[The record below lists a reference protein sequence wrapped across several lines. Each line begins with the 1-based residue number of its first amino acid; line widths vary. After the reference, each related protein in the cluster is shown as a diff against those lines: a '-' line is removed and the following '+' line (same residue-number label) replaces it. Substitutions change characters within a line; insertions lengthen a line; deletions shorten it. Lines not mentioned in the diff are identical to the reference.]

1 MDPLGSACSLADT
14 PRLLVEDS
22 QPEPEPEGGGEALSP
37 VLEPPPPPRLPPRPE
52 AGEVPPADQDKAGCR
67 AVRKSRSDDSE
78 GSSSVSSRVPGI
90 MQPRKET
97 PETPDS
103 ACLLHE
109 RSPPGKN
116 PHPWPSEDV
125 ESLSS
130 TQEDMFGQNSTTAPG
145 SGCAMSRLEEAS
157 SPSAT
162 PADPLHVLHLSG
174 QGPLSNC
181 ASGLARTTSDVL
193 QPVPFILPR
202 SPTEQE
208 AEGKQ
213 ESTPL
218 ETAGNLQ
225 GSVPAPQEAIV
236 LPSIPVPSQPEFSHD
251 IFLPTPSLE
260 EGCKRGAEKG
270 GSSDDSGVLETAT
283 SASFAEPEESGCVL
297 ALSISQDSQEIAVE
311 KKETT
316 GIAATS
322 ALKESAGIA
331 AASALENCSEQ
342 EADESRCL
350 FALSAESTSV
360 DKSCDDLGHQGS
372 APTKASLFLESEAV
386 PETPCE
392 KAEDVTLLD
401 EGLSLRLTI
410 SQAVEQA
417 ECSAVGE
424 AFPQDDPRAT
434 GEPAF
439 VGPGKLEQ
447 GPRDNPNESVLEA
460 QSMGRRIHPG
470 MVPKLSDSEPQPEQG
485 SSQFQRRT
493 GSCPGE
499 ILHAPVPPELPFRVL
514 LAKEREAFTPPVV
527 GQHKEGPRHSTPIEA
542 RSDPEHPAVGAEGR
556 DGVSGG
562 PVSAGSAALEESS
575 QGRAV
580 VAGEEEEEEGLS
592 LRRNLGTPVMEESD
606 EPLPFSL
613 EKPEARERTSG
624 LGAASNPSSQKTLS
638 VFARVC
644 GPQPEEKAPG
654 PGQPSSLFRGDLF
667 NFPSS
672 QEEEEPSQAWQ
683 EQQQQKC
690 SSSACRPVPSTELM
704 AEEKAAGCAT
714 VGEAMEVDVA
724 PPQRAPKK
732 SGPVGAPGE
741 KTVLESGS
749 GNGRSS
755 EAPDPAGPT
764 SAATQTASAA
774 TVEVGTSMACPALQ
788 QRSASV
794 QTERDFIWR
803 PGSPPE
809 ASPCQKE
816 EEFELPHPP
825 AGKVLQRHVRTIRE
839 VRTLIT
845 RVITDVYYKDGA
857 EVDRQVVEERE
868 EPHVDCYEC
877 EVDVSPSRTGAFSL
891 TSGDLGDLSSFSSK
905 ASGPQHTSSGGS
917 SALSAN
923 RSRANSAGQRRGSQD
938 LALPAVRK
946 PSPKKGTS
954 FCPAHRDQGKAAAE
968 DEVEDPGPSNQQPG
982 GGPLT
987 PRGRG
992 RRGRPTS
999 RLAGARGSLQ
1009 AEADLPASASL
1020 DGQPSLGPPLEG
1032 QEQADPPL
1040 CRSGSP
1046 EIPLQEQ
1053 LSVSDNPRLPSPGSC
1068 LVGLRVVAKW
1078 SSNGYFYSGTITQ
1091 DVGGAKYR
1099 LLFDDGYECD
1109 VLARDV
1115 LLCDPLPLETEVT
1128 ALSEDEYFSAGVVK
1142 GHRKEA
1148 GELFYCIEKDGQR
1161 KWYRRTAVIL
1171 SLEQGNR
1178 LREQFGLGPCQPA
1191 PPLTRAADISLDNL
1205 VEGKR
1210 KRRSIGSPSSSSG
1223 STTPV
1228 RKSPEPLSSKRKLA
1242 AVSEEEQSPAKR
1254 GRRLALFKAGAAN
1267 ARELASPSGSG
1278 KYSGE
1283 HLAPDPRWGPL
1294 PQNKTLFLGYAF
1306 LLSMANAADK
1316 LSSRQKTAVSSEEEE
1331 EFVER
1336 VPYNKPYT
1344 ELQLQAGGGFIL
1356 EDFNES
1362 QCSAA
1367 YDCLLIADQHC
1378 RTRKY
1383 FLCLA
1388 RGIPCV
1394 SHMWVHDSCLA
1405 NQTQNYKNY
1414 LLPAGYSLE
1423 EERLLEWH
1431 PRRNPFQ
1438 RLRVLLVSDESKN
1451 FLELWSEILMM
1462 GGAASVKQQESSTWK
1477 NDVSLG
1483 VFDVVVTD
1491 ASYPAAMV
1499 PCAKAL
1505 HLPVVTQEWVIQS
1518 LIAGERAG
1526 FKYPK
1531 YQHDYIPC

>member
-1 MDPLGSACSLADT
+1 MRPAMRGRAAEGAAAASTARASLGLGPPVPPLRRGGGGGA
-14 PRLLVEDS
+14 
-22 QPEPEPEGGGEALSP
+22 GGEAAAAVAASIKGPSCPLP
-37 VLEPPPPPRLPPRPE
+37 AQPGDVGGRTAEPETVKTAEEPAVAGRHRLCRAPMVAE
-52 AGEVPPADQDKAGCR
+52 GEVPPADQDKVGCHT
-67 AVRKSRSDDSE
+67 VRKSSSDSSE
-78 GSSSVSSRVPGI
+78 GSSSVSSHVPGI
-90 MQPRKET
+90 MQLHKET
-97 PETPDS
+97 PESPASAYLLLERTP
-103 ACLLHE
+103 
-109 RSPPGKN
+109 PVKN
-116 PHPWPSEDV
+116 PHPWPLEDV
-125 ESLSS
+125 DPVSS
-130 TQEDMFGQNSTTAPG
+130 TQEDMFGQNSSTG
-145 SGCAMSRLEEAS
+145 SGCTLSRVEDAS
-157 SPSAT
+157 SPLST
-162 PADPLHVLHLSG
+162 PADPLHVLQLSG

-218 ETAGNLQ
+218 ETASTFQ
-225 GSVPAPQEAIV
+225 GSVPVSQDAFV
-236 LPSIPVPSQPEFSHD
+236 LPSQPEFSHD
-251 IFLPTPSLE
+251 TFLPTPSLE
-260 EGCKRGAEKG
+260 EGCKMAAEKE
-270 GSSDDSGVLETAT
+270 GSSEGSEIPEAAT
-283 SASFAEPEESGCVL
+283 SASFAEVPLPGPPEDDCVL
-297 ALSISQDSQEIAVE
+297 ALSASQGSQVTTAKEE
-311 KKETT
+311 KT
-316 GIAATS
+316 IDVS
-322 ALKESAGIA
+322 ASC
-331 AASALENCSEQ
+331 ALEEKLCLPDGCSEQ
-342 EADESRCL
+342 EADE
-350 FALSAESTSV
+350 ETSV
-360 DKSCDDLGHQGS
+360 GEPCSGLGPQGS
-372 APTKASLFLESEAV
+372 VPSKASLLLEGEAV

-392 KAEDVTLLD
+392 KPEEVTLLD

-417 ECSAVGE
+417 ECSAVRE
-424 AFPQDDPRAT
+424 AFSPNDPHITDPHVT
-434 GEPAF
+434 GEPAL
-439 VGPGKLEQ
+439 VVSGKLEQ
-447 GPRDNPNESVLEA
+447 GPLDNPNKAVLEV
-460 QSMGRRIHPG
+460 QSMGRRINPG
-470 MVPKLSDSEPQPEQG
+470 MMLKQSDSEPQL
-485 SSQFQRRT
+485 QRRA
-493 GSCPGE
+493 GSFPGE
-499 ILHAPVPPELPFRVL
+499 ILHAHV
-514 LAKEREAFTPPVV
+514 PPVV
-527 GQHKEGPRHSTPIEA
+527 G
-542 RSDPEHPAVGAEGR
+542 SDPEHLAVGAEGR
-556 DGVSGG
+556 DSVSG
-562 PVSAGSAALEESS
+562 AGSAGAAAMEENP
-575 QGRAV
+575 QGSPMV
-580 VAGEEEEEEGLS
+580 TCEEEGGLS
-592 LRRNLGTPVMEESD
+592 LRRNLATPVMEESD

-613 EKPEARERTSG
+613 EKPEARERTNG
-624 LGAASNPSSQKTLS
+624 LATASNPSSQKTPS

-644 GPQPEEKAPG
+644 GPEEKAPG
-654 PGQPSSLFRGDLF
+654 PGQLSSLFRGDLF

-672 QEEEEPSQAWQ
+672 QEEDEPSRTWKD
-683 EQQQQKC
+683 QQKC
-690 SSSACRPVPSTELM
+690 VSLGCRQVSSSELI
-704 AEEKAAGCAT
+704 AKEQAVGCAK

-724 PPQRAPKK
+724 SLQQGENRRAPKK
-732 SGPVGAPGE
+732 GHVGTPEE
-741 KTVLESGS
+741 KTVPESGS
-749 GNGRSS
+749 SNGKSTQVPG
-755 EAPDPAGPT
+755 EHLEDPAGPV

-774 TVEVGTSMACPALQ
+774 QVEVGTSMACPPLQ
-788 QRSASV
+788 QRSTSV
-794 QTERDFIWR
+794 QTERDFMWR

-809 ASPCQKE
+809 ASPSQKE

-825 AGKVLQRHVRTIRE
+825 AGRVLQRHVRTIRE

-845 RVITDVYYKDGA
+845 RVITDVYYRDGT
-857 EVDRQVVEERE
+857 EVERQVVEERE

-917 SALSAN
+917 SALSAT
-923 RSRANSAGQRRGSQD
+923 RSRANSAGPRRGSQD
-938 LALPAVRK
+938 LALLTARK
-946 PSPKKGTS
+946 LSPKKGIG
-954 FCPAHRDQGKAAAE
+954 FCPAHRDQGKAAAG
-968 DEVEDPGPSNQQPG
+968 DEAEDPGPSNQQG
-982 GGPLT
+982 RGAPLT

-999 RLAGARGSLQ
+999 RSTGARDFK
-1009 AEADLPASASL
+1009 EADLSAGACL
-1020 DGQPSLGPPLEG
+1020 DGQPSLDPHLEG
-1032 QEQADPPL
+1032 LERAEPPR

-1053 LSVSDNPRLPSPGSC
+1053 PSASDDPRLPSPGSC
-1068 LVGLRVVAKW
+1068 VVGLRVVAKW

-1148 GELFYCIEKDGQR
+1148 GELFYCIEKDGQQ

-1178 LREQFGLGPCQPA
+1178 LREQFGLGPFQPA
-1191 PPLTRAADISLDNL
+1191 TPLTRAADISLDNL

-1210 KRRSIGSPSSSSG
+1210 KRRSVAPPSPSSG
-1223 STTPV
+1223 STTPI

-1254 GRRLALFKAGAAN
+1254 GRRLALSKAGAAN
-1267 ARELASPSGSG
+1267 AREMASPSGSG
-1278 KYSGE
+1278 KYSGD
-1283 HLAPDPRWGPL
+1283 HLALDHRWGPL

-1306 LLSMANAADK
+1306 LLSMANTTEE
-1316 LSSRQKTAVSSEEEE
+1316 LSSYQKTAVSSEEEE

-1336 VPYNKPYT
+1336 VPYNKSYA

-1356 EDFNES
+1356 DDFNES

-1367 YDCLLIADQHC
+1367 YECLLIADRHC

-1431 PRRNPFQ
+1431 PRKNPFQ
-1438 RLRVLLVSDESKN
+1438 RLRVLLVSDESQN

-1491 ASYPAAMV
+1491 ASCPAAMV

-1505 HLPVVTQEWVIQS
+1505 QLPVVTQEWVIQS
-1518 LIAGERAG
+1518 LIVGERAG

-1531 YQHDYIPC
+1531 YQHDYVPC

>member
-1 MDPLGSACSLADT
+1 MDPSGSACSMADT

-22 QPEPEPEGGGEALSP
+22 QPERGGEALSP
-37 VLEPPPPPRLPPRPE
+37 VLEPPPPPRPLVCPE
-52 AGEVPPADQDKAGCR
+52 AGEDQDKVGFT
-67 AVRKSRSDDSE
+67 VRKSSSDSSE
-78 GSSSVSSRVPGI
+78 GLSSVSACRLLE
-90 MQPRKET
+90 RT
-97 PETPDS
+97 PPV
-103 ACLLHE
+103 
-109 RSPPGKN
+109 KN
-116 PHPWPSEDV
+116 PHPWPLEDV
-125 ESLSS
+125 EPVSS
-130 TQEDMFGQNSTTAPG
+130 TQEDMFGQNSSTG
-145 SGCAMSRLEEAS
+145 SGCALSTLEEAS
-157 SPSAT
+157 SPLST
-162 PADPLHVLHLSG
+162 PADPLHVLQLSG

-193 QPVPFILPR
+193 QPVPFLLPR

-218 ETAGNLQ
+218 ETAGTFQ
-225 GSVPAPQEAIV
+225 GSVPVSQDAFV
-236 LPSIPVPSQPEFSHD
+236 LPSQPEFSHD
-251 IFLPTPSLE
+251 TFLPTPSLE
-260 EGCKRGAEKG
+260 EGCKMVAEKG
-270 GSSDDSGVLETAT
+270 GNSEGSETPKAAT
-283 SASFAEPEESGCVL
+283 SASFAETPLPGPPEDDCVL
-297 ALSISQDSQEIAVE
+297 ALSASQGSQVTMVE
-311 KKETT
+311 EEKTT
-316 GIAATS
+316 DVT
-322 ALKESAGIA
+322 
-331 AASALENCSEQ
+331 ASCALEEKLCLPDGCSEQ
-342 EADESRCL
+342 EADE
-350 FALSAESTSV
+350 ETSV
-360 DKSCDDLGHQGS
+360 GEPCSDFGHQGS
-372 APTKASLFLESEAV
+372 VPSKPSLLLEGEAV

-392 KAEDVTLLD
+392 KPEEVTLLD

-417 ECSAVGE
+417 ECSAVRE
-424 AFPQDDPRAT
+424 AFPPNDPHET
-434 GEPAF
+434 GEPELMES
-439 VGPGKLEQ
+439 GKLEQ
-447 GPRDNPNESVLEA
+447 GSLDNPSKAVLEV
-460 QSMGRRIHPG
+460 QSMSQRIDPG
-470 MVPKLSDSEPQPEQG
+470 MMLKESDSEPQPEPG
-485 SSQFQRRT
+485 GGPFQRRV
-493 GSCPGE
+493 SSFPGE
-499 ILHAPVPPELPFRVL
+499 ILQAHVLPEAPFCIL
-514 LAKEREAFTPPVV
+514 LEKERDALTPPLV
-527 GQHKEGPRHSTPIEA
+527 GQHKKGPRHSTPIVVG
-542 RSDPEHPAVGAEGR
+542 SDPEHPAVGTEGR
-556 DGVSGG
+556 DGVFG
-562 PVSAGSAALEESS
+562 AGSAGAAAMEESP
-575 QGRAV
+575 QGSSV
-580 VAGEEEEEEGLS
+580 VACEEEGGLS
-592 LRRNLGTPVMEESD
+592 LHRNLVTPVMEESD

-613 EKPEARERTSG
+613 EKPETRERTNG
-624 LGAASNPSSQKTLS
+624 LATASDPSSQKTPS

-644 GPQPEEKAPG
+644 GPEEKAPG
-654 PGQPSSLFRGDLF
+654 PGQLSSLFRGDLF

-672 QEEEEPSQAWQ
+672 QEEDDPSRTWKD
-683 EQQQQKC
+683 QQKC
-690 SSSACRPVPSTELM
+690 VSFGCRQVLSSDLIAKEQAV
-704 AEEKAAGCAT
+704 GCAE
-714 VGEAMEVDVA
+714 VGEAMEVDA
-724 PPQRAPKK
+724 ASLQQGENRRAPKK
-732 SGPVGAPGE
+732 RHVGTPEE
-741 KTVLESGS
+741 KTVPEPGS
-749 GNGRSS
+749 SNGKSTQVPV
-755 EAPDPAGPT
+755 ECLGDPAGPV

-774 TVEVGTSMACPALQ
+774 QVEVGTSTACPPLQ
-788 QRSASV
+788 QHSASV
-794 QTERDFIWR
+794 QTERDFMWR
-803 PGSPPE
+803 PGNPPE
-809 ASPCQKE
+809 SLASQKE

-845 RVITDVYYKDGA
+845 RVITDVYYKDGT
-857 EVDRQVVEERE
+857 EVERKVVEERE

-917 SALSAN
+917 SALSAT
-923 RSRANSAGQRRGSQD
+923 RSRVNSVGPRRGSED
-938 LALPAVRK
+938 LALPAARK
-946 PSPKKGTS
+946 PSPKKGTG
-954 FCPAHRDQGKAAAE
+954 FCPAHRDHGKAAAG
-968 DEVEDPGPSNQQPG
+968 DETEDPGPSNQQCRG
-982 GGPLT
+982 TPLT

-992 RRGRPTS
+992 RRGRPAS
-999 RLAGARGSLQ
+999 RSTGVRGSMQ
-1009 AEADLPASASL
+1009 VEAELSGGASL
-1020 DGQPSLGPPLEG
+1020 DGQPSLGPHLERR
-1032 QEQADPPL
+1032 ERAEPPR

-1053 LSVSDNPRLPSPGSC
+1053 LSASDDPRLPPSGSC

-1148 GELFYCIEKDGQR
+1148 GELFYCIEKDGQQ

-1191 PPLTRAADISLDNL
+1191 TPLTRAADISLDNL

-1210 KRRSIGSPSSSSG
+1210 KRRSIASPSPSSG

-1242 AVSEEEQSPAKR
+1242 AVSEEEQPAKR
-1254 GRRLALFKAGAAN
+1254 GRRLALAGAAN
-1267 ARELASPSGSG
+1267 AREMANPSSSG
-1278 KYSGE
+1278 KYSGD
-1283 HLAPDPRWGPL
+1283 HLALDHRWGPL

-1306 LLSMANAADK
+1306 LLSMANTTEK
-1316 LSSRQKTAVSSEEEE
+1316 LSSHQKTVVSSEEEEE

-1367 YDCLLIADQHC
+1367 YECLLIADQHC

-1431 PRRNPFQ
+1431 PRTNPFQ
-1438 RLRVLLVSDESKN
+1438 KLRVLLVSDESQN

-1462 GGAASVKQQESSTWK
+1462 GAAASVKQQESSMWK

-1491 ASYPAAMV
+1491 ASCPAAMV

-1505 HLPVVTQEWVIQS
+1505 QLPVVTQEWVIQS
-1518 LIAGERAG
+1518 LIAGERAD
-1526 FKYPK
+1526 FKYLK
-1531 YQHDYIPC
+1531 YQHDYVPC

>member
-174 QGPLSNC
+174 QGPLSKK
-181 ASGLARTTSDVL
+181 AGKYTTGDGRQSSGLCS
-193 QPVPFILPR
+193 
-202 SPTEQE
+202 S
-208 AEGKQ
+208 
-213 ESTPL
+213 S
-218 ETAGNLQ
+218 
-225 GSVPAPQEAIV
+225 S
-236 LPSIPVPSQPEFSHD
+236 
-251 IFLPTPSLE
+251 
-260 EGCKRGAEKG
+260 RG
-270 GSSDDSGVLETAT
+270 
-283 SASFAEPEESGCVL
+283 
-297 ALSISQDSQEIAVE
+297 
-311 KKETT
+311 
-316 GIAATS
+316 
-322 ALKESAGIA
+322 
-331 AASALENCSEQ
+331 
-342 EADESRCL
+342 
-350 FALSAESTSV
+350 
-360 DKSCDDLGHQGS
+360 H
-372 APTKASLFLESEAV
+372 
-386 PETPCE
+386 
-392 KAEDVTLLD
+392 
-401 EGLSLRLTI
+401 
-410 SQAVEQA
+410 
-417 ECSAVGE
+417 
-424 AFPQDDPRAT
+424 RAT
-434 GEPAF
+434 LHPCAIPA
-439 VGPGKLEQ
+439 
-447 GPRDNPNESVLEA
+447 
-460 QSMGRRIHPG
+460 RI
-470 MVPKLSDSEPQPEQG
+470 LSQ
-485 SSQFQRRT
+485 
-493 GSCPGE
+493 
-499 ILHAPVPPELPFRVL
+499 LPFRVL

-946 PSPKKGTS
+946 P
-954 FCPAHRDQGKAAAE
+954 
-968 DEVEDPGPSNQQPG
+968 
-982 GGPLT
+982 
-987 PRGRG
+987 
-992 RRGRPTS
+992 
-999 RLAGARGSLQ
+999 RGSLQ

>member
-1 MDPLGSACSLADT
+1 MDPSGSTCSMADT

-22 QPEPEPEGGGEALSP
+22 QPEPEPERGGEALSP
-37 VLEPPPPPRLPPRPE
+37 VLEPPPPPRSLVCPE

-67 AVRKSRSDDSE
+67 IVRKPSSDSSE
-78 GSSSVSSRVPGI
+78 GSSSVSSHVPGI
-90 MQPRKET
+90 MQPHKET
-97 PETPDS
+97 PESPVS
-103 ACLLHE
+103 ACLLLE
-109 RSPPGKN
+109 RTPPVKN
-116 PHPWPSEDV
+116 PHPWPLEEV
-125 ESLSS
+125 EPVSS
-130 TQEDMFGQNSTTAPG
+130 TQEDMFGQNSSTAPG
-145 SGCAMSRLEEAS
+145 RLEEAS
-157 SPSAT
+157 SPSST
-162 PADPLHVLHLSG
+162 PADPLRVLQLSG

-208 AEGKQ
+208 AGGKQ
-213 ESTPL
+213 ESPPL
-218 ETAGNLQ
+218 ETAGTLQ
-225 GSVPAPQEAIV
+225 GSVPVSQDAFV
-236 LPSIPVPSQPEFSHD
+236 LPSQPEFSHD
-251 IFLPTPSLE
+251 PFLPTPSLE
-260 EGCKRGAEKG
+260 EGCKTGAEKG
-270 GSSDDSGVLETAT
+270 GGSSAEASLAEASREDD
-283 SASFAEPEESGCVL
+283 CVL
-297 ALSISQDSQEIAVE
+297 ALSASQGSQGTPAEE
-311 KKETT
+311 GKTP
-316 GIAATS
+316 GH
-322 ALKESAGIA
+322 
-331 AASALENCSEQ
+331 AASRALEEKLRLPEDCSEQ
-342 EADESRCL
+342 EAEEEASLGDPCS
-350 FALSAESTSV
+350 
-360 DKSCDDLGHQGS
+360 DLGHEGS
-372 APTKASLFLESEAV
+372 GPSRASLL

-392 KAEDVTLLD
+392 KPEEVTLLD

-417 ECSAVGE
+417 ECSAVRE
-424 AFPQDDPRAT
+424 AFPPNDPQVT
-434 GEPAF
+434 GES
-439 VGPGKLEQ
+439 GKVEQ
-447 GPRDNPNESVLEA
+447 GPLDHPSKAGLEA
-460 QSMGRRIHPG
+460 QSLSRRVHPG
-470 MVPKLSDSEPQPEQG
+470 MMLQQTDSEPRPEQG
-485 SSQFQRRT
+485 SRQSQRRA
-493 GSCPGE
+493 GSFPGE
-499 ILHAPVPPELPFRVL
+499 ILHAQVPPEPPFCLL
-514 LAKEREAFTPPVV
+514 LAKERDALTPPLV
-527 GQHKEGPRHSTPIEA
+527 GQHKKGPRHSTPIVVG
-542 RSDPEHPAVGAEGR
+542 SDPEHPAIGPEGR
-556 DGVSGG
+556 DGVLEG
-562 PVSAGSAALEESS
+562 AGSAGIAAMEESP
-575 QGRAV
+575 QGSSV
-580 VAGEEEEEEGLS
+580 VACEEEEDGGLS
-592 LRRNLGTPVMEESD
+592 LRRSLVTPVMEESD

-613 EKPEARERTSG
+613 EKPEGRERTNG
-624 LGAASNPSSQKTLS
+624 LATATSPSSQKTPS

-644 GPQPEEKAPG
+644 GPLPEEKAPG
-654 PGQPSSLFRGDLF
+654 PGQPSPLFRGDLF

-672 QEEEEPSQAWQ
+672 QEEEEPPRTWKD
-683 EQQQQKC
+683 QQKC
-690 SSSACRPVPSTELM
+690 VSLGCRQVPSSELGAKEQ
-704 AEEKAAGCAT
+704 AEGCAE
-714 VGEAMEVDVA
+714 VGGEAMEVEVA
-724 PPQRAPKK
+724 LLQQ
-732 SGPVGAPGE
+732 GE
-741 KTVLESGS
+741 KGLGGTPEDKPVPESGS
-749 GNGRSS
+749 SHGKSPQVPGERQG
-755 EAPDPAGPT
+755 GPI

-774 TVEVGTSMACPALQ
+774 QVEVGTSTACPLLL

-794 QTERDFIWR
+794 QTERDFMWR

-809 ASPCQKE
+809 ASASQKE

-825 AGKVLQRHVRTIRE
+825 AGRVLQRHVRTIRE

-845 RVITDVYYKDGA
+845 RVITDVYYKDGS
-857 EVDRQVVEERE
+857 EVERQVVEERE

-877 EVDVSPSRTGAFSL
+877 EVDVSPSRTGDFSP

-905 ASGPQHTSSGGS
+905 ASGPHQTSSGGS
-917 SALSAN
+917 SAPSAT
-923 RSRANSAGQRRGSQD
+923 RSRLNSAGPRRGFQD
-938 LALPAVRK
+938 SALSTARK
-946 PSPKKGTS
+946 PSPKKGTG
-954 FCPAHRDQGKAAAE
+954 FCPAHRDHGKAAVG
-968 DEVEDPGPSNQQPG
+968 DEAGDPGPSNQQCRG
-982 GGPLT
+982 APLT

-992 RRGRPTS
+992 RRGRPAS
-999 RLAGARGSLQ
+999 RSTGARGSMQ
-1009 AEADLPASASL
+1009 AEADLSAGASL
-1020 DGQPSLGPPLEG
+1020 DGQPSLGPHLEG
-1032 QEQADPPL
+1032 REQAETPR

-1053 LSVSDNPRLPSPGSC
+1053 SSASDDPRPPPPGSC

-1148 GELFYCIEKDGQR
+1148 GELFYCVEKDGQQ

-1191 PPLTRAADISLDNL
+1191 TPLTRAADISLDNL

-1210 KRRSIGSPSSSSG
+1210 KRRSLAPPSPSSG

-1228 RKSPEPLSSKRKLA
+1228 RKSPEPLSGKRKLA

-1254 GRRLALFKAGAAN
+1254 GRHLALSKTGAAH
-1267 ARELASPSGSG
+1267 AREMASPSGD
-1278 KYSGE
+1278 
-1283 HLAPDPRWGPL
+1283 HLAPDHRWGPL

-1306 LLSMANAADK
+1306 LLSMANATEK
-1316 LSSRQKTAVSSEEEE
+1316 LSSHPKTAVSSEEEE
-1331 EFVER
+1331 EEEEELVER

-1367 YDCLLIADQHC
+1367 YECLLIADQHC

-1431 PRRNPFQ
+1431 PRKNPFQ
-1438 RLRVLLVSDESKN
+1438 RLRVLLVSDEPQN

-1477 NDVSLG
+1477 KDVSLG

-1491 ASYPAAMV
+1491 ASCPAAMV

-1505 HLPVVTQEWVIQS
+1505 QLPVVTQEWVIQS
-1518 LIAGERAG
+1518 LIAGECAG

-1531 YQHDYIPC
+1531 YQHDYVPC

>member
-1 MDPLGSACSLADT
+1 MDPLGSACSVADS

-22 QPEPEPEGGGEALSP
+22 QPEPEPERAGGALSP
-37 VLEPPPPPRLPPRPE
+37 VLEPPPPPPRLPAFPE
-52 AGEVPPADQDKAGCR
+52 AGEVPSADQDKAGCHT
-67 AVRKSRSDDSE
+67 VRKSRSDYSE
-78 GSSSVSSRVPGI
+78 GSSSMSSRVPGI
-90 MQPRKET
+90 MQPHKET
-97 PETPDS
+97 PETPGS
-103 ACLLHE
+103 PCLLLE
-109 RSPPGKN
+109 RTPPVKS
-116 PHPWPSEDV
+116 PHPWPLEDAEPV
-125 ESLSS
+125 SS
-130 TQEDMFGQNSTTAPG
+130 TQEDMFSQNSTTAPG
-145 SGCAMSRLEEAS
+145 SGCTMSRPEEAS
-157 SPSAT
+157 SSSSSPN
-162 PADPLHVLHLSG
+162 DPLHVLQLSG

-213 ESTPL
+213 ESPTL
-218 ETAGNLQ
+218 ETAGTLR
-225 GSVPAPQEAIV
+225 GSVPAPQEAV
-236 LPSIPVPSQPEFSHD
+236 LLPSIPLPSQPEFSHD
-251 IFLPTPSLE
+251 TFLPTPSLE
-260 EGCKRGAEKG
+260 EGCKKGAEKG
-270 GSSDDSGVLETAT
+270 GCSDDSEVPEAAT
-283 SASFAEPEESGCVL
+283 SASFAEPEENSCIL
-297 ALSISQDSQEIAVE
+297 ALSVSQDSQVTPVE

-316 GIAATS
+316 GV
-322 ALKESAGIA
+322 A
-331 AASALENCSEQ
+331 AACALEEKLCLPDGCSEQ
-342 EADESRCL
+342 EADESRPS
-350 FALSAESTSV
+350 FVLSAESTSL
-360 DKSCDDLGHQGS
+360 DKPCDDLGHQGRV
-372 APTKASLFLESEAV
+372 PTKESLFLECDAV
-386 PETPCE
+386 PDTPCE
-392 KAEDVTLLD
+392 KAEEVALLD

-424 AFPQDDPRAT
+424 AFPQNDPHVT
-434 GEPAF
+434 GEPAL
-439 VGPGKLEQ
+439 VGSGKLEQ
-447 GPRDNPNESVLEA
+447 GPRDNPNEPVLEV
-460 QSMGRRIHPG
+460 QSKGRRINPG
-470 MVPKLSDSEPQPEQG
+470 MMLKESDSEPPPEEG
-485 SSQFQRRT
+485 SSQLQRRT
-493 GSCPGE
+493 GSFPGE
-499 ILHAPVPPELPFRVL
+499 ILHARVPPEPPFRIS
-514 LAKEREAFTPPVV
+514 LAKEREALTPPLV
-527 GQHKEGPRHSTPIEA
+527 GQHKEGLRHSTPIGA
-542 RSDPEHPAVGAEGR
+542 GSDPEHPAVGPEGR
-556 DGVSGG
+556 DGVLAGAG
-562 PVSAGSAALEESS
+562 SAGSAALEESS
-575 QGRAV
+575 QGSAV
-580 VAGEEEEEEGLS
+580 MACEEEEEEGLC
-592 LRRNLGTPVMEESD
+592 LRGTLVTPVMEESD

-613 EKPEARERTSG
+613 EKPEARERTNG
-624 LGAASNPSSQKTLS
+624 LATVSDPSSQKTLS

-667 NFPSS
+667 KFPSS
-672 QEEEEPSQAWQ
+672 QEEEEPSQTWQ
-683 EQQQQKC
+683 EQQKC
-690 SSSACRPVPSTELM
+690 VPLGGRQVPPSEPM
-704 AEEKAAGCAT
+704 AEEKAVGCT
-714 VGEAMEVDVA
+714 EVGEAMEVDVA
-724 PPQRAPKK
+724 PLQPGENQRAIKK

-741 KTVLESGS
+741 KTVPESGS
-749 GNGRSS
+749 SNGKSTQ
-755 EAPDPAGPT
+755 APDPAGPM

-794 QTERDFIWR
+794 QTERDFMWR
-803 PGSPPE
+803 PRSSPE
-809 ASPCQKE
+809 TSPCQKE

-825 AGKVLQRHVRTIRE
+825 AGRVLQRHVRTIRE

-845 RVITDVYYKDGA
+845 RVITDVYYKDGT
-857 EVDRQVVEERE
+857 EVDRQVIEERE

-877 EVDVSPSRTGAFSL
+877 EVDVSPSRTGSFSL
-891 TSGDLGDLSSFSSK
+891 TSGDLGDISSFSSK

-917 SALSAN
+917 SALSAT
-923 RSRANSAGQRRGSQD
+923 RSRANSAARRGGSQD
-938 LALPAVRK
+938 LALPTVKK
-946 PSPKKGTS
+946 PSPKRGTS
-954 FCPAHRDQGKAAAE
+954 FCPAHREHGKGAA
-968 DEVEDPGPSNQQPG
+968 DHEVEDPGPSNQQCG
-982 GGPLT
+982 GAPLT

-999 RLAGARGSLQ
+999 RSTGARGSMQ
-1009 AEADLPASASL
+1009 AEADLSTTASL
-1020 DGQPSLGPPLEG
+1020 DGQPSLGPHLEG
-1032 QEQADPPL
+1032 QEQADPPP

-1053 LSVSDNPRLPSPGSC
+1053 PSVSDNPRLPSPGSC

-1191 PPLTRAADISLDNL
+1191 TPLPRAADISLDNL

-1210 KRRSIGSPSSSSG
+1210 KRRSIGSPGPASG

-1254 GRRLALFKAGAAN
+1254 GRRLVLSKAGTAN

-1278 KYSGE
+1278 KSSGE
-1283 HLAPDPRWGPL
+1283 PLALDHRWGPL

-1306 LLSMANAADK
+1306 LLSVANATDK
-1316 LSSRQKTAVSSEEEE
+1316 LSSHQKTTVSSEEEE

-1336 VPYNKPYT
+1336 VPYDKPYT

-1405 NQTQNYKNY
+1405 NQIQNYKNY

-1438 RLRVLLVSDESKN
+1438 RLKVLLVSDESQN

-1505 HLPVVTQEWVIQS
+1505 QLPVVTQEWVIQS

-1531 YQHDYIPC
+1531 YQHDYVPC

>member
-1 MDPLGSACSLADT
+1 MDPSGSACSMADT

-22 QPEPEPEGGGEALSP
+22 QPEPEQRGEALSP
-37 VLEPPPPPRLPPRPE
+37 VLEPPPPRSLVCLE
-52 AGEVPPADQDKAGCR
+52 AGEVPPADQDKAGCHT
-67 AVRKSRSDDSE
+67 VRKSSSDSSE
-78 GSSSVSSRVPGI
+78 GSSSVSSHVPGI
-90 MQPRKET
+90 MQPHKET
-97 PETPDS
+97 PESPAS
-103 ACLLHE
+103 ACLLLE
-109 RSPPGKN
+109 RTPLVKN
-116 PHPWPSEDV
+116 PHPWPLEDV
-125 ESLSS
+125 EPVSS
-130 TQEDMFGQNSTTAPG
+130 TQEDMFGQNSSTG
-145 SGCAMSRLEEAS
+145 SGCALSRLEEAS
-157 SPSAT
+157 SPLST
-162 PADPLHVLHLSG
+162 PADPLHVLQLSG

-181 ASGLARTTSDVL
+181 ASGLARTASDVL

-202 SPTEQE
+202 SPTEQV
-208 AEGKQ
+208 AKGKQ
-213 ESTPL
+213 ETTPL
-218 ETAGNLQ
+218 EAAGTFQ
-225 GSVPAPQEAIV
+225 GSVPVSQDAFV
-236 LPSIPVPSQPEFSHD
+236 LPSQPEFSHD
-251 IFLPTPSLE
+251 TFLPTPSLE
-260 EGCKRGAEKG
+260 EGCKTAAEKG
-270 GSSDDSGVLETAT
+270 GSSEASETPEAAM
-283 SASFAEPEESGCVL
+283 SASFAEVPLPGPPEDDCVL
-297 ALSISQDSQEIAVE
+297 ALSASQGNQVTTAEEE
-311 KKETT
+311 KTIDVT
-316 GIAATS
+316 
-322 ALKESAGIA
+322 
-331 AASALENCSEQ
+331 ASCALEEKLCLPDGCTEQ
-342 EADESRCL
+342 EADE
-350 FALSAESTSV
+350 ETSV
-360 DKSCDDLGHQGS
+360 GEPCSDLGHQGS
-372 APTKASLFLESEAV
+372 VPRKPSLLLEGEAV
-386 PETPCE
+386 SETPCE
-392 KAEDVTLLD
+392 KPEEVTLLD

-417 ECSAVGE
+417 ECSAVRE
-424 AFPQDDPRAT
+424 AFPPNDPHVT
-434 GEPAF
+434 GEPAL
-439 VGPGKLEQ
+439 VESGKLEQ
-447 GPRDNPNESVLEA
+447 GPLDNPSKAVLEV
-460 QSMGRRIHPG
+460 QSMGQRINPG
-470 MVPKLSDSEPQPEQG
+470 MMLKESSSEPQPAQG
-485 SSQFQRRT
+485 ARQFQRRA
-493 GSCPGE
+493 GSFPGE
-499 ILHAPVPPELPFRVL
+499 ILHAHVPPEPPFCIL
-514 LAKEREAFTPPVV
+514 LAKERDALTPPLV
-527 GQHKEGPRHSTPIEA
+527 GQHKKGPRHSTPIVVG
-542 RSDPEHPAVGAEGR
+542 SDPEHPAVGTEGR
-556 DGVSGG
+556 DGVLG
-562 PVSAGSAALEESS
+562 AGSAGAATMEESP
-575 QGRAV
+575 QGSSM
-580 VAGEEEEEEGLS
+580 VACEEEEEAGLS
-592 LRRNLGTPVMEESD
+592 LHRNLATPVMEESD

-613 EKPEARERTSG
+613 EKPEARERTNG
-624 LGAASNPSSQKTLS
+624 LATASNPSTQKTPS
-638 VFARVC
+638 VFTRVC
-644 GPQPEEKAPG
+644 GPEEKAPG

-672 QEEEEPSQAWQ
+672 QEEDEPSRTWKD
-683 EQQQQKC
+683 QQKC
-690 SSSACRPVPSTELM
+690 VSLGCRQVPSSELI
-704 AEEKAAGCAT
+704 AKEQAVGCGE

-724 PPQRAPKK
+724 PLHQGENRRAPKK
-732 SGPVGAPGE
+732 GHVGTAEE
-741 KTVLESGS
+741 KTVPESGS
-749 GNGRSS
+749 SNGKGTQVPGEHLENS
-755 EAPDPAGPT
+755 AGPV

-774 TVEVGTSMACPALQ
+774 QVEVGTSTACPPLQ
-788 QRSASV
+788 QRNTSV
-794 QTERDFIWR
+794 QTERDFMWR

-809 ASPCQKE
+809 ASPSQKE

-825 AGKVLQRHVRTIRE
+825 AGRVLQRHVRTIRE

-845 RVITDVYYKDGA
+845 RVITDVYYRDGT
-857 EVDRQVVEERE
+857 EVERQVVEERE

-917 SALSAN
+917 SALSAT
-923 RSRANSAGQRRGSQD
+923 RSRTNSAGPRRGSQD
-938 LALPAVRK
+938 SALPTARK
-946 PSPKKGTS
+946 PSPKKGTC
-954 FCPAHRDQGKAAAE
+954 FCPAHRDHGKAAAG
-968 DEVEDPGPSNQQPG
+968 DKAEDPGPSNQQCRG
-982 GGPLT
+982 APLT

-999 RLAGARGSLQ
+999 RSTRARDSK
-1009 AEADLPASASL
+1009 EADLSAGASL
-1020 DGQPSLGPPLEG
+1020 DGQPSLGPHLEG
-1032 QEQADPPL
+1032 REQAEPPR

-1046 EIPLQEQ
+1046 EIPL
-1053 LSVSDNPRLPSPGSC
+1053 
-1068 LVGLRVVAKW
+1068 
-1078 SSNGYFYSGTITQ
+1078 Q

-1148 GELFYCIEKDGQR
+1148 GELFYCIEKDGQQ

-1191 PPLTRAADISLDNL
+1191 TPLTRAADISLDNL

-1210 KRRSIGSPSSSSG
+1210 KRRSVASPSPSSG

-1254 GRRLALFKAGAAN
+1254 GRRLALSKAGAAN
-1267 ARELASPSGSG
+1267 DREIASPSGSG
-1278 KYSGE
+1278 KYSGD
-1283 HLAPDPRWGPL
+1283 HLALDHRWGPL

-1306 LLSMANAADK
+1306 LLSMANTTEQ
-1316 LSSRQKTAVSSEEEE
+1316 LSSHQKSAVSSEEEE

-1336 VPYNKPYT
+1336 VPYNKPYA

-1367 YDCLLIADQHC
+1367 YECLLIADQHC

-1431 PRRNPFQ
+1431 PRKNPFQ
-1438 RLRVLLVSDESKN
+1438 RLRVLLVSDESQN

-1462 GGAASVKQQESSTWK
+1462 GGATSVKQQESSTWK

-1491 ASYPAAMV
+1491 ASCPAAMV

-1505 HLPVVTQEWVIQS
+1505 QLPVVTQEWVIQS

-1526 FKYPK
+1526 FKYLK
-1531 YQHDYIPC
+1531 YQHDYVPC